1 MGAATGEAMID
12 AKPPS
17 QMDQAYRQLRHLIL
31 TLELLPGEKLSER
44 WLETRFA
51 GSRTPIRAA
60 LARLETEGLVT
71 RDGRSYAVAPID
83 LGELDQLFA
92 FREAVESAS
101 ARLASARDVS
111 DELDAI
117 HGMLDSCG
125 TDAVLDDWHRVGN
138 EFHVALARLSGN
150 QFFIRTIT
158 DVMTRLSRARWLEI
172 WSESGRETA
181 WAEHRG
187 ILERIGA
194 HDADGAA
201 ALVAQH
207 IRRGRERMMQS
218 IGDEHRPLRA
228 RGFAVRA

>member
-1 MGAATGEAMID
+1 MID

-44 WLETRFA
+44 WLETRFV

-92 FREAVESAS
+92 FREAVEGAS
-101 ARLASARDVS
+101 ARLACTREVGL
-111 DELDAI
+111 ELDAI
-117 HGMLDSCG
+117 ILMLDSCG
-125 TDAVLDDWHRVGN
+125 TDAALEDWHRVGN

-150 QFFIRTIT
+150 QFFVRTVADI
-158 DVMTRLSRARWLEI
+158 MTRLSRARWLEI
-172 WSESGRETA
+172 WSPDGRRIA

-187 ILERIGA
+187 ILDCIRAG
-194 HDADGAA
+194 DAEGAA
-201 ALVAQH
+201 ALITQH
-207 IRRGRERMMQS
+207 VRRGRERLMRS
-218 IGDEHRPLRA
+218 IGDEPRPLRA
-228 RGFAVRA
+228 RGLAVRA

>member
-1 MGAATGEAMID
+1 MID

-60 LARLETEGLVT
+60 LARLETEGLVM

-101 ARLASARDVS
+101 ARLASARDVTEEI
-111 DELDAI
+111 DTIVA
-117 HGMLDSCG
+117 MLDSCG
-125 TDAVLDDWHRVGN
+125 TDAALDDWHRVGN

-150 QFFIRTIT
+150 PFFIRTIT
-158 DVMTRLSRARWLEI
+158 DIMTRLSRARWLEI
-172 WSESGRETA
+172 WSGSGRATA
-181 WAEHRG
+181 WAEHHG
-187 ILERIGA
+187 ILERVRA
-194 HDADGAA
+194 RDPDGAA
-201 ALVAQH
+201 ALVVQH
-207 IRRGRERMMQS
+207 IRRGRERMMRS
-218 IGDEHRPLRA
+218 IGDEQRPLRA
-228 RGFAVRA
+228 RGLAVRA

>member
-1 MGAATGEAMID
+1 MVD

-83 LGELDQLFA
+83 IGELDQLFA
-92 FREAVESAS
+92 FREAVEGAS
-101 ARLASARDVS
+101 ARLACTRDVT
-111 DELDAI
+111 DELDALAA
-117 HGMLDSCG
+117 MLDSCG
-125 TDAVLDDWHRVGN
+125 PDAVPDDWHRVGN
-138 EFHVALARLSGN
+138 EFHVALACLSGN
-150 QFFIRTIT
+150 RFFVRTVT
-158 DVMTRLSRARWLEI
+158 DIMTRLSRARWLEI
-172 WSESGRETA
+172 WSEAGRATA

-187 ILERIGA
+187 IIERIRAG
-194 HDADGAA
+194 DADGAA
-201 ALVAQH
+201 TLVTHH
-207 IRRGRERMMQS
+207 IRRGRERLMRS
-218 IGDEHRPLRA
+218 IGDEQRPLRA
-228 RGFAVRA
+228 RGLAVRA

>member
-1 MGAATGEAMID
+1 MID
-12 AKPPS
+12 AKPIS
-17 QMDQAYRQLRHLIL
+17 QMDQCYRQLRHLIL
-31 TLELLPGEKLSER
+31 TLDLLPGEKLSER

-83 LGELDQLFA
+83 LGEIDQLFA
-92 FREAVESAS
+92 FREAVESAA
-101 ARLASARDVS
+101 ARLSCTRDVEE
-111 DELDAI
+111 ELDALI
-117 HGMLDSCG
+117 AMLDSCG

-150 QFFIRTIT
+150 VFFVRTVT
-158 DVMTRLSRARWLEI
+158 DIMTRLSRARWLEI
-172 WSESGRETA
+172 WSQSGRETA

-187 ILERIGA
+187 MLDCIRA
-194 HDADGAA
+194 RDADGAA
-201 ALVAQH
+201 ALITQH
-207 IRRGRERMMQS
+207 VRRGRERLMQS

-228 RGFAVRA
+228 RGYAVRA

>member
-1 MGAATGEAMID
+1 MID

-17 QMDQAYRQLRHLIL
+17 QLDQAYRQLRHLIL

-83 LGELDQLFA
+83 LRELDQLFA

-101 ARLASARDVS
+101 VRIACERDVV
-111 DELDAI
+111 DEIDAI
-117 HGMLDSCG
+117 GAMLDSCA
-125 TDAVLDDWHRVGN
+125 TDAALDEWHRVGN

-150 QFFIRTIT
+150 PFFVRTIT

-172 WSESGRETA
+172 WSESARATA

-187 ILERIGA
+187 ILERVRA
-194 HDADGAA
+194 RDEEGAA
-201 ALVAQH
+201 VLVVQH
-207 IRRGRERMMQS
+207 VRRGRERMMNS
-218 IGDEHRPLRA
+218 IGDERRSLRA

>member
-1 MGAATGEAMID
+1 MID

-83 LGELDQLFA
+83 LKELDQLFA

-101 ARLASARDVS
+101 ARLACERDVA
-111 DELDAI
+111 EEIDAI
-117 HGMLDSCG
+117 HAMLDSCG
-125 TDAVLDDWHRVGN
+125 TDAVLDDWHRAGN

-150 QFFIRTIT
+150 QFFLRTIT
-158 DVMTRLSRARWLEI
+158 DVMTRLARARWLEI
-172 WSESGRETA
+172 WSPSGRETA

-187 ILERIGA
+187 ILERIRA
-194 HDADGAA
+194 RDADEAS
-201 ALVAQH
+201 ALVVQH
-207 IRRGRERMMQS
+207 VRRGRERLMRS

-228 RGFAVRA
+228 RGLAVRA

>member
-1 MGAATGEAMID
+1 MID

-60 LARLETEGLVT
+60 LARLETEGLVM

-83 LGELDQLFA
+83 LGELDHLFA
-92 FREAVESAS
+92 FREAAESGS
-101 ARLASARDVS
+101 VRLACAREGT
-111 DELDAI
+111 DEIETIVA
-117 HGMLDSCG
+117 MLDSCG
-125 TDAVLDDWHRVGN
+125 TDAALDDWHRVGN

-150 QFFIRTIT
+150 PFFIRTIT
-158 DVMTRLSRARWLEI
+158 DIMTRLSRARWLEI
-172 WSESGRETA
+172 WSESGRATA

-187 ILERIGA
+187 ILERVRAG
-194 HDADGAA
+194 DADGAA
-201 ALVAQH
+201 ALVVQH
-207 IRRGRERMMQS
+207 IRRGRERMMRS
-218 IGDEHRPLRA
+218 IGDEQRPLRV
-228 RGFAVRA
+228 RGLAVRA

>member
-1 MGAATGEAMID
+1 
-12 AKPPS
+12 
-17 QMDQAYRQLRHLIL
+17 MDQAYRQLRHLIL

-92 FREAVESAS
+92 FSEAVEGAA
-101 ARLASARDVS
+101 ARLACTRDVVG
-111 DELDAI
+111 ELDALAA
-117 HGMLDSCG
+117 MLDSCG
-125 TDAVLDDWHRVGN
+125 PDAVPDDWHRVGN

-150 QFFIRTIT
+150 RFFVRTVT
-158 DVMTRLSRARWLEI
+158 DIMTRLSRARWLEI
-172 WSESGRETA
+172 WSEAGRATA

-187 ILERIGA
+187 IVERIRAG
-194 HDADGAA
+194 DADGAA
-201 ALVAQH
+201 GLVSH
-207 IRRGRERMMQS
+207 HVRRGRERLMRS
-218 IGDEHRPLRA
+218 IGDEQRPLRA
-228 RGFAVRA
+228 RGFSVRA

>member
-1 MGAATGEAMID
+1 MVD

-92 FREAVESAS
+92 FREAVEGAA
-101 ARLASARDVS
+101 ARLACTRDVVG
-111 DELDAI
+111 ELDALAA
-117 HGMLDSCG
+117 MLDSCG
-125 TDAVLDDWHRVGN
+125 PDAVPDDWHRVGN

-150 QFFIRTIT
+150 RFFVRTVT
-158 DVMTRLSRARWLEI
+158 DIMTRLSRARWLEI
-172 WSESGRETA
+172 WSEAGRATA

-187 ILERIGA
+187 IVERIRAG
-194 HDADGAA
+194 DADGAA
-201 ALVAQH
+201 ALVTH
-207 IRRGRERMMQS
+207 HVRRGRERLMRS
-218 IGDEHRPLRA
+218 IGDEQRPLRA
-228 RGFAVRA
+228 RGFSVRA

>member
-1 MGAATGEAMID
+1 MID

-31 TLELLPGEKLSER
+31 SLELLPGEKLSER
-44 WLETRFA
+44 WLESRFA

-83 LGELDQLFA
+83 IGELDQLFA
-92 FREAVESAS
+92 FREAVEGAS
-101 ARLASARDVS
+101 ARLACTREIAE
-111 DELDAI
+111 ELDAI
-117 HGMLDSCG
+117 DAMLDSCG

-150 QFFIRTIT
+150 HFFVRTVT
-158 DVMTRLSRARWLEI
+158 DIMTRLSRARWLEI
-172 WSESGRETA
+172 WSEESRATA
-181 WAEHRG
+181 WGEHRA
-187 ILERIGA
+187 IVECIRTR
-194 HDADGAA
+194 DADGAA
-201 ALVAQH
+201 ALITQH
-207 IRRGRERMMQS
+207 VRRGRERMMRS
-218 IGDEHRPLRA
+218 IGDEQRPLRA

>member
-1 MGAATGEAMID
+1 MSD

-83 LGELDQLFA
+83 IGELDQLFA
-92 FREAVESAS
+92 FREAVEGA
-101 ARLASARDVS
+101 AAQLACTRDVA

-117 HGMLDSCG
+117 VAMLDSCA
-125 TDAVLDDWHRVGN
+125 TDAALDDWHRVGN

-150 QFFIRTIT
+150 RFFVRTVT

-172 WSESGRETA
+172 WSEEGRATA

-187 ILERIGA
+187 IVERIRA
-194 HDADGAA
+194 RDADGAA

-207 IRRGRERMMQS
+207 VRRGRERLMRS

-228 RGFAVRA
+228 RGLAVRA